1 MIYLDVDVAISELPV
16 NALPLIDDTDFKS
29 RETAIA
35 YNESGMD
42 LVWHFITAAGVYTQ
56 TAVTPTTAGVHDWAH
71 KGEGKYVIEL
81 PTSGG
86 TVNNDT
92 EGVGWWEGVCDGVLP
107 WRSVD
112 YCFRAAGLNGL
123 LIEDAFSATRGLAGT
138 ALPAAAADAA
148 GGIPIS
154 DAGGL
159 DLDTQLDAAISSRLA
174 SADITLSTGKVTV
187 GTNDDKSGYS
197 LSTAGILAI
206 WHQLTSAVATASTMG
221 KLLVDNIDAAI
232 SSRSSHSAPDLSNLD
247 ATVSSRSSHSA
258 NDVTGGTTVAT
269 AESNIRGAD
278 SDTLKTLSD
287 AQDVAQADLDNPAQY
302 KADVSN
308 LDAAVSSRSSH
319 SAADVWTSGTRTL
332 TSFGTL
338 VADIWNRLTSALT
351 TVGSVGKLVADNL
364 DATVSSRSSHSA
376 PSVPTAADNADAVW
390 DEAQADHVA
399 AGSMG
404 ESLNNANAPTAAAIA
419 DAVWDEAAADHT
431 AVGSM
436 GEAMGAAG
444 GVSINRAIQGTAT
457 YNPNTKELRALV
469 FLESAGTIQNAT
481 ALVASLHQEDGTEV
495 YGDGDFTKAENN
507 ELMWLI
513 SKADG
518 SNITQVKNYYLK
530 VVFTVGGTGYTRHL
544 AIGAQF

>member
-16 NALPLIDDTDFKS
+16 NALPLIDDTDFKT

-81 PTSGG
+81 PASGG
-86 TVNNDT
+86 TVSNDT

-159 DLDTQLDAAISSRLA
+159 DLDARLDAAISSRLA

-206 WHQLTSAVATASTMG
+206 WHQLTSAIVTASTIG
-221 KLLVDNIDAAI
+221 KLIVDYLDAAV

-258 NDVTGGTTVAT
+258 NDVTGGTTVAA
-269 AESNIRGAD
+269 AESSIRGVD

-287 AQDVAQADLDNPAQY
+287 AQDGAAQASALSTVGTN
-302 KADVSN
+302 VSAIQTV
-308 LDAAVSSRSSH
+308 LTGITSLGHWLRAIVRKDAANATALSEIN
-319 SAADVWTSGTRTL
+319 SGGGAFDESTDSQEAIRDTAPL
-332 TSFGTL
+332 GT
-338 VADIWNRLTSALT
+338 AMRGTDGANTT
-351 TVGSVGKLVADNL
+351 TPPTVGAIVDQ
-364 DATVSSRSSHSA
+364 
-376 PSVPTAADNADAVW
+376 VW

-404 ESLNNANAPTAAAIA
+404 ESLSNAGGGLTAAAIA

-431 AVGSM
+431 SSGSM
-436 GEAMGAAG
+436 GEALGAAG
-444 GVSINRAIQGTAT
+444 GASINRAIQGTAT

-481 ALVASLHQEDGTEV
+481 AITVSLHQEDDTEV
-495 YGDGDFTKAENN
+495 YGDSDFTKAENS
-507 ELMWLI
+507 ELMWLV

-530 VVFTVGGTGYTRHL
+530 VVFTVGGTDYTRHL